1 MKPSLRVVV
10 SVVVCFCGARAAAS
24 GPESTVV
31 TLEPGS
37 GGVCLVRSAEGG
49 ASLLVADERGLEI
62 RPWRTSATTAPR
74 RFDLGTERTL
84 AYCVA
89 GSGDSERVYLLDERR
104 RVRTWHPSTFE
115 VATVLE
121 GAESMLP
128 SGVFPM
134 RFARDLDGDG
144 DVDLAIPQASGFQ
157 LFFAGPD
164 GFAKGPRV
172 DHRISIDVRIASWR
186 DRDPAIRQSISIR
199 DFEVADQ
206 NGDGRPDLAFRDA
219 ESAEYF
225 WSRQDGTLPAEPTFT
240 IDLEKI
246 KSTLPKTQRGLIDTK
261 NLLSFLD
268 SKVNQVARDL
278 DGDGVN
284 DLVMQKGKTVL
295 VYRGTRDGVSLD
307 KAVAALPTSG
317 NLLAVAVYDEDGD
330 GKLDLYM
337 LHVGDISLAEVLLWL
352 VAKGELRIELFVY
365 RQDPDKPLSFARKPS
380 SRRTVTLSL
389 PSATTTVDLVEEE
402 TDRVR
407 ERMQRVPVVCDFDGD
422 GADDDLAV
430 LVDGKRIDVYPDSLG
445 DLELTEALSW
455 NEVAKRFDRDAKGK
469 SEMTIGLKEVV
480 SWLPLLG
487 LELHDRAARATLG
500 ASIDLSGTPI
510 GERGASTLFALDLD
524 LDGKDDFAALESDE
538 PTAPPRILFL
548 VPR

>member
-1 MKPSLRVVV
+1 MNGGR
-10 SVVVCFCGARAAAS
+10 ARCVLAAWAVF
-24 GPESTVV
+24 GTAALATESAVL
-31 TLEPGS
+31 TLERGS
-37 GGVCLVRSAEGG
+37 GGMCLVRNAAGG
-49 ASLLVADERGLEI
+49 SSLLVADERGLEI
-62 RPWRTSATTAPR
+62 RPWNGDSAIPSR
-74 RFDLGTERTL
+74 RFDLTGERTI

-89 GSGDSERVYLLDERR
+89 GVGEAERIYVLDERR
-104 RVRTWHPSTFE
+104 RVRTWDPITFE
-115 VATVLE
+115 TKTILE

-144 DVDLAIPQASGFQ
+144 DIDLAIPQATGFQ
-157 LFFAGPD
+157 LFLANVN

-172 DHRISIDVRIASWR
+172 DHRISIDVRISSWR

-199 DFEVADQ
+199 DFEVKDQ
-206 NGDGRPDLAFRDA
+206 NGDGFPDLAFRDSQ
-219 ESAEYF
+219 SAEYF
-225 WSRQDGTLPAEPTFT
+225 WSGTDGALPSEPTFT
-240 IDLEKI
+240 VDLEQI
-246 KSTLPKTQRGLIDTK
+246 KSTLPATQRGLIDTK
-261 NLLSFLD
+261 NLLTFLD
-268 SKVNQVARDL
+268 SKVNQLSRDL

-295 VYRGTRDGVSLD
+295 VYRGAKDGVKLD

-337 LHVGDISLAEVLLWL
+337 LHVGDISVAQVLLWL
-352 VAKGELRIELFVY
+352 VASGELKVELFVY

-389 PSATTTVDLVEEE
+389 PSAKTTVDLVEEE
-402 TDRVR
+402 TDKVR
-407 ERMQRVPVVCDFDGD
+407 ERMQRVPVVCDYDGD
-422 GADDDLAV
+422 GESDDLAV
-430 LVDGKRIDVYPDSLG
+430 LVEGKRIDVYPDALG
-445 DLELTEALSW
+445 DLDLTEALSW

-469 SEMTIGLKEVV
+469 VELTIGLKEVV

-487 LELHDRAARATLG
+487 LELHDRVSRASKS
-500 ASIDLSGTPI
+500 ASIDLGATPI

-524 LDGKDDFAALESDE
+524 RDGKDDFAALEADARS
-538 PTAPPRILFL
+538 APPRILFL
-548 VPR
+548 IPR